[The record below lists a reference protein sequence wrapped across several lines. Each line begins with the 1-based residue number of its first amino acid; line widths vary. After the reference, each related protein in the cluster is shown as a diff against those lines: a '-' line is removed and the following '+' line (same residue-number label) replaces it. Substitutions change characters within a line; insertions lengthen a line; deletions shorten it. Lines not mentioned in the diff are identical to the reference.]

1 MRTLLVLL
9 ILSLFLVAGCVQ
21 SPPTNDVN
29 IEEDIVDD
37 TISAD
42 DIDSIPDVPDDSN
55 ETGPID
61 GGMQAVD
68 GVTSEDVVY
77 FQSTTGFLAK
87 PEGEGTYPGV
97 VLIHEWW
104 GLNDNIKNS
113 AQKLAKE
120 GYVVL
125 AVDLYNG
132 QVASTSSEAQALV
145 GSVDLNAAIDNMQ
158 AAVAYLRTEQNA
170 PKVGS
175 WGWCFGGGKSLQL
188 AVSGEDLDATVLYYG
203 QPITDQSQINKI
215 DWPVLGIFGE
225 EDQSISVAKVLE
237 FQHALEI
244 TKKTHEIFIYPNV
257 GHAFANPSNANYA
270 PDATADAWAK
280 TIAFLNANL
289 KDDQ

>member
-1 MRTLLVLL
+1 MRTILVLL
-9 ILSLFLVAGCVQ
+9 TVSLFLIAGCVQ
-21 SPPTNDVN
+21 TPPANDMN
-29 IEEDIVDD
+29 IDQPIVDD
-37 TISAD
+37 SISTD
-42 DIDSIPDVPDDSN
+42 DTNIPDIPDD
-55 ETGPID
+55 TGPID
-61 GGMQAVD
+61 DGMQDVE

-77 FQSTTGFLAK
+77 FESVTGFLAK
-87 PEGEGTYPGV
+87 PEAEGTYPGV

-132 QVASTSSEAQALV
+132 QVATTSSEAQALV
-145 GSVDLNAAIDNMQ
+145 GSVDMNAAIENMQ
-158 AAVAYLRTEQNA
+158 SAVTYLRDEHDA

-188 AVSGEDLDATVLYYG
+188 AVSNEELDATVLYYG
-203 QPITDQSQINKI
+203 TPITDESQIDTIN
-215 DWPVLGIFGE
+215 WPVLGIFGE
-225 EDQSISVAKVLE
+225 EDQSIPVTKVLE
-237 FQHALEI
+237 FQQALEN
-244 TKKTHEIFIYPNV
+244 TGKEHQIFIYPDV

-280 TIAFLNANL
+280 TIAFLNDNL
-289 KDDQ
+289 KE